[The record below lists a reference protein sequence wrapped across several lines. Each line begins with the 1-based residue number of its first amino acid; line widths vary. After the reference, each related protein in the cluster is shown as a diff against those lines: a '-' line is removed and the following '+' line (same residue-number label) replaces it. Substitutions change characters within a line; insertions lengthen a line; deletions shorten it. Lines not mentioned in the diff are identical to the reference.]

1 MTLLAETAERDARGK
16 TAAIYSEL
24 KRLGGVPM
32 VALIFRHLATIPGG
46 LEWAWEAIGPAW
58 SEGRLQEAAWRIAR
72 DAPLDPVAP
81 ISREALALLDVDDAA
96 LDEIRVVLDAYNRA
110 NPENMLSVLCLVRLL
125 EGGQAPHGRALR
137 PWAPPEPPGPLVP
150 MADVTQLSPEVTRV
164 LDLVAVKAE
173 PAGPRVVQSLYR
185 HFCHRPRFLAL
196 AVTLLRPRFD
206 DGSIGNGVARLGAAM
221 NAAADEIV
229 RGLWAPPAPNPA
241 IGTACVRFGG
251 SVIPQMIMVGR
262 LLHHALPPR

>member
-1 MTLLAETAERDARGK
+1 MALLAETAEHDARGK
-16 TAAIYSEL
+16 TAAIYTEL

-58 SEGRLQEAAWRIAR
+58 SEGRLQEAAWRIAG
-72 DAPLDPVAP
+72 DVPLEPITA
-81 ISREALALLDVDDAA
+81 ISRDTLAALDVDGFA

-125 EGGQAPHGRALR
+125 DGGLAPNERTLR
-137 PWAPPEPPGPLVP
+137 PWTPPSPPGPLVA
-150 MADVTQLSPEVTRV
+150 MADVTKLSPEVTRV
-164 LDLVAVKAE
+164 LDLVAAPGE
-173 PAGPRVVQSLYR
+173 PGGPRVVQSLYR

-196 AVTLLRPRFD
+196 AATLLRQRFD
-206 DGSIGNGVARLGAAM
+206 DGTVGHGVARLGAAM
-221 NAAADEIV
+221 SAAADEIV

-262 LLHHALPPR
+262 LLDQALPPR

>member
-1 MTLLAETAERDARGK
+1 MLLAETAERDAQGK

-58 SEGRLQEAAWRIAR
+58 SEGRLQEAAWRIADETPR
-72 DAPLDPVAP
+72 DP
-81 ISREALALLDVDDAA
+81 IALMSREALALLDVDDRA

-125 EGGQAPHGRALR
+125 QGGEAPHGRELR
-137 PWAPPEPPGPLVP
+137 PWTPPAPPGPLVP
-150 MADVTQLSPEVTRV
+150 MADVTKLPAELSRV
-164 LDLVAVKAE
+164 LDLVDAPGE
-173 PAGPRVVQSLYR
+173 PGGPRVVQGLYR

-196 AVTLLRPRFD
+196 VVTLLRQRFD
-206 DGSIGNGVARLGAAM
+206 DGSIGRGVATLGAAM
-221 NAAADEIV
+221 SAAADEIV
-229 RGLWAPPAPNPA
+229 RGLWAPPAPNPG

-251 SVIPQMIMVGR
+251 AVIPQMIMVGR
-262 LLHHALPPR
+262 LLDQALPPR